1 MRGNRHYVH
10 LAIMI
15 ALSFISM
22 YVLMVCHGEQIRE
35 RL

>member
-1 MRGNRHYVH
+1 MRGNRRYLH

-15 ALSFISM
+15 ALSFISSTH
-22 YVLMVCHGEQIRE
+22 VCHGEQIRE